1 MLSLGFY
8 TWLKSLNISGAKNQF
23 LKKYACS
30 TNNCALKQKKKK
42 KICTLMFTY
51 VRIMAGL
58 ESCIS
63 IIFAQ
68 IQYLSVHM
76 LIKIDK

>member
-42 KICTLMFTY
+42 MICTLMFTY
-51 VRIMAGL
+51 VTIMTGL

-68 IQYLSVHM
+68 IQYLSVHT
-76 LIKIDK
+76 LSK